1 MKTLFLFDM
10 DGTLTPPRQKMQY
23 RVERML
29 SDIQMAGADVG
40 IITGSDM
47 NYVRQQCSII
57 FDVSPVRR
65 EEVHFLPCNGTK
77 YIFGDK
83 ELYSNDM
90 IKELGETNWRRL
102 VNQIILLQYNL
113 IQEHKLSFPLTGH
126 FFNYRESTLNW
137 CPIGRNAKQ
146 SDRRIWEEL
155 DTNASIRKPILEKL
169 RNFLSGQDFKT
180 PVTVKLGGDT
190 SFDIFPEGW
199 DKTYPLERTSLFDK
213 YEKIYFLGDRCTP
226 TGNDFEIFH
235 HHRTE
240 GIETD
245 GPTTTVKIV
254 NKILEDS
261 F

>member
-83 ELYSNDM
+83 ELCFSGWFK
-90 IKELGETNWRRL
+90 IISQIPFRL
-102 VNQIILLQYNL
+102 FLII
-113 IQEHKLSFPLTGH
+113 IVSFSML
-126 FFNYRESTLNW
+126 
-137 CPIGRNAKQ
+137 
-146 SDRRIWEEL
+146 RI
-155 DTNASIRKPILEKL
+155 N
-169 RNFLSGQDFKT
+169 
-180 PVTVKLGGDT
+180 
-190 SFDIFPEGW
+190 
-199 DKTYPLERTSLFDK
+199 TSLF
-213 YEKIYFLGDRCTP
+213 
-226 TGNDFEIFH
+226 
-235 HHRTE
+235 
-240 GIETD
+240 
-245 GPTTTVKIV
+245 
-254 NKILEDS
+254 
-261 F
+261 